1 MVACDDRWS
10 LSGDVVDTV
19 CPRPEHD
26 PEERTEYCLDHPV
39 EHVHM
44 FPRDRGP
51 PTYAPRG
58 SLRATMRWSVK
69 RGMLDVGP
77 RRGFGPCQS
86 CQAQNPS
93 LTWAAP
99 PARCCA
105 TDLPAARSHCVPGPN
120 TWPRPA

>member
-58 SLRATMRWSVK
+58 SLRATMRWSGK

-77 RRGFGPCQS
+77 RRGFGRGRPVR
-86 CQAQNPS
+86 
-93 LTWAAP
+93 L
-99 PARCCA
+99 A
-105 TDLPAARSHCVPGPN
+105 TQAARPRHDLAGDGAHPVGGLVRRGRPGI
-120 TWPRPA
+120 